1 MAVAM
6 GGATASAETS
16 RRRGRRRHGV
26 MSEINVTPMVDVM
39 LVLLIIF
46 MVAAPLLTSSIPVDL
61 PEAKATITTKAKTEQ
76 LTVTARKASG
86 SCSSTAEYYLGDS
99 PIKFEE
105 LEAKIKA
112 IKESGE
118 KELDPN
124 INLRG
129 DKEICYSDV
138 MRLLGRIKGTGFGAN
153 IEVIPEQDKR

>member
-1 MAVAM
+1 MAM
-6 GGATASAETS
+6 SGATAAAATS

-26 MSEINVTPMVDVM
+26 ISEINVTPMVDVM

-61 PEAKATITTKAKTEQ
+61 PEAKAQVTTKPKTEQ

-86 SCSSTAEYYLGDS
+86 SCSTTAEYYLGDS
-99 PIKFEE
+99 PIDFAE

-118 KELDPN
+118 KEIDPN
-124 INLRG
+124 VNLRG

-138 MRLLGRIKGTGFGAN
+138 MRLLGRIKGAGFGAN
-153 IEVIPEQDKR
+153 IEVIPEQEKR

>member
-1 MAVAM
+1 M
-6 GGATASAETS
+6 GMGAADAAAEGGRRRS
-16 RRRGRRRHGV
+16 RRRRGV
-26 MSEINVTPMVDVM
+26 ISEINVTPMVDVM

-46 MVAAPLLTSSIPVDL
+46 MVAAPLLTVSIPVDL

-86 SCSSTAEYYLGDS
+86 SCSSVVEYYLGDS

-105 LEAKIKA
+105 LQAKIKA
-112 IKESGE
+112 IKESGQ

-124 INLRG
+124 VNLRG
-129 DKEICYSDV
+129 DKEICYADV
-138 MRLLGRIKGTGFGAN
+138 MRLLGRIKDTGFGAN

>member
-1 MAVAM
+1 MSGPTAA
-6 GGATASAETS
+6 ATTS

-26 MSEINVTPMVDVM
+26 ISEINVTPMVDVM

-61 PEAKATITTKAKTEQ
+61 PEAKATVVSKAKTEQ

-86 SCSSTAEYYLGDS
+86 SCSTTAEYYLGDS

-124 INLRG
+124 VNLRG

>member
-1 MAVAM
+1 MAM
-6 GGATASAETS
+6 SGPTAAAATS

-61 PEAKATITTKAKTEQ
+61 PEAKAQVTTKPKTEQ

-86 SCSSTAEYYLGDS
+86 SCSTTTEFYLGDS
-99 PIKFEE
+99 PIDFAE

-118 KELDPN
+118 KEIDPN
-124 INLRG
+124 VNLRG
-129 DKEICYSDV
+129 DKEICYADV
-138 MRLLGRIKGTGFGAN
+138 MRLLGRIKGAGFGAN

>member
-1 MAVAM
+1 MAM
-6 GGATASAETS
+6 SGPTAAAATS

-26 MSEINVTPMVDVM
+26 ISEINVTPMVDVM

-76 LTVTARKASG
+76 LTVTARKATG

-99 PIKFEE
+99 PIDFAE

-118 KELDPN
+118 KEIDPN
-124 INLRG
+124 VNLRG

-138 MRLLGRIKGTGFGAN
+138 MRLLGRIKGAGFGAN
-153 IEVIPEQDKR
+153 IEVIPEQEKR